1 MKCFWPGVDS
11 IRWIIFSD
19 SSGCCDLIGEEMGE
33 GSDRLEEHLILAGT
47 DDDRLGES
55 VDRGIGEEISEM

>member
-1 MKCFWPGVDS
+1 MDNFQWFLWLLCG
-11 IRWIIFSD
+11 
-19 SSGCCDLIGEEMGE
+19 DLIGEEMGE